1 MKNYLWL
8 AAVLVVSAAAW
19 WSMQPTNEE
28 STVLFNQKEVK
39 QEEPR
44 VTLGTLL
51 SGEDQVSHLQEVHHV
66 MPSLSESVPVP

>member
-1 MKNYLWL
+1 MKNALWL
-8 AAVLVVSAAAW
+8 ASILVISAAAW
-19 WSMQPTNEE
+19 WYAQPADDEA
-28 STVLFNQKEVK
+28 TVLFNQKEMK